1 MARISNK
8 KWCEYTEI
16 KHTARGSVEQMSCDD
31 IKLSAYEA
39 LFEVSNSWG
48 STFGANLREA
58 VYCGWWKVAR
68 QMLGIKTDCKSK
80 ERALTIIADLEHM
93 SKGGDK

>member
-16 KHTARGSVEQMSCDD
+16 KHNARGSVEPMSQDD

-48 STFGANLREA
+48 SSFGANLREA
-58 VYCGWWKVAR
+58 VYCNWWDIAR
-68 QMLGIKTDCKSK
+68 QMLDTKPDSASKT
-80 ERALTIIADLEHM
+80 RALIIIDDLEYIR
-93 SKGGDK
+93 KGGDK

>member
-8 KWCEYTEI
+8 KWCEYTEV
-16 KHTARGSVEQMSCDD
+16 KCNARGSVKEMSYDD

-48 STFGANLREA
+48 SAFGANLREA
-58 VYCGWWKVAR
+58 VYCGWWTNAYR
-68 QMLGIKTDCKSK
+68 MLDVKPDSSSKS
-80 ERALTIIADLEHM
+80 RALTIIADLESM
-93 SKGGDK
+93 SKGGDE